1 MMATST
7 SISDATATRTSGGLL
22 VLLTA
27 LPPEQM
33 ESVLTKLAASFP
45 AEQLIIATHDEAA
58 SEAHPDLRF
67 VSAPATG
74 ASWSLIAEDF
84 ARAHE
89 LASQQQASAILML
102 GPESGSLE
110 TTVLRN
116 LSTAVLDE
124 NSDLAVPHY
133 SLPARAG
140 LVNSA
145 ILYPLTRSLF
155 ATRTRFPLAIDL
167 GLSPRM
173 AERLAIV
180 AHRYTNLH
188 QPAALVWPV
197 SEACVAGYAI
207 AEVEGGPRE
216 LPQPAQPDL
225 NSILPLVTG
234 SLFAD
239 VEHKAA
245 YWQRS
250 RQLPSART
258 PLPLAHAAAAEA
270 ADVVSM
276 IQGFRLAYSNLLEIW
291 SLVLPPNA
299 LLGLKRLSLT
309 EPSEF
314 RMPDSLWARIV
325 FDFALAYRLHTIN
338 RGHLLGALIP
348 LYLAWVASH
357 INLTASGA
365 DPEQHVEAIAAAFEA
380 EKPYLLSRWRW
391 PDRFNP

>member
-1 MMATST
+1 MATST
-7 SISDATATRTSGGLL
+7 SIPDAAATRTSGGLL

-27 LPPEQM
+27 LPHEQL
-33 ESVLTKLAASFP
+33 ESVLAKLTASFP
-45 AEQLIIATHDEAA
+45 AEQLIIATHEESAT
-58 SEAHPDLRF
+58 EAHPNLRF
-67 VSAPATG
+67 VAAAATG
-74 ASWSLIAEDF
+74 NFWSLTAEDF
-84 ARAHE
+84 VQAHE
-89 LASQQQASAILML
+89 LASAQQANAILML

-110 TTVLRN
+110 APVLRD
-116 LSTAVLDE
+116 LSTAIL
-124 NSDLAVPHY
+124 NGTADLAIPRY
-133 SLPARAG
+133 NLSPRAG
-140 LVNSA
+140 LLNSA
-145 ILYPLTRSLF
+145 ILYPLSRSLF
-155 ATRTRFPLAIDL
+155 ATRARYPLAVDL

-180 AHRYTNLH
+180 AHRYTSLH
-188 QPAALVWPV
+188 QSGALVWPV
-197 SEACVAGYAI
+197 SEACVAGNAI
-207 AEVEGGPRE
+207 AEVEGGPRA
-216 LPQPAQPDL
+216 LPQTAQPDL

-239 VEHKAA
+239 VEQKAA
-245 YWQRS
+245 YWQRA
-250 RQLPSART
+250 RQLASARA
-258 PLPLAHAAAAEA
+258 PLPLTHVAAAEA
-270 ADVVSM
+270 ADVASM

-325 FDFALAYRLHTIN
+325 FDFVLAYRLHTIN